1 MPLDPPVQRLL
12 DRLAVA
18 RGSGGRERTV
28 AERRES
34 LAELMRL
41 AGAPEPVARVEDGT
55 IPGAAGALRIRIYTP
70 HALGAEPSAAL
81 VYLHGGGLVAGD
93 LDTHDAVACALAHRG
108 ACRVVSVEYRLAP
121 EHPFPAAI
129 EDAAAAVRHI
139 SGHAGDYAI
148 DPQRL
153 GVAGDSAGAALAAV
167 VCQSAAAAGGP
178 RLALQLLLCPIMD
191 YTASSASRH
200 EFADGYLLDSGTL
213 EQDLR
218 WYLPAAVAPDDPRVS
233 PLRASGFS
241 GVAPAAIHTAEF
253 DPVRDDGL
261 SYAKC
266 LRRAGVPATYQC
278 HMGMIH
284 LFYALGRLIPYA
296 QVALARIGVDIQT
309 ALS

>member
-18 RGSGGRERTV
+18 RSSGGRAPSV
-28 AERRES
+28 AERRSS

-70 HALGAEPSAAL
+70 SSLGAEPSAAL

-93 LDTHDAVACALAHRG
+93 LDTHDAVACALAQRG
-108 ACRVVSVEYRLAP
+108 ACRVVSLEYRLAP

-129 EDAAAAVRHI
+129 EDATAAIRHV
-139 SGHAGDYAI
+139 SSRAGDFAI

-167 VCQSAAAAGGP
+167 VCRNAAAEGAP
-178 RLALQLLLCPIMD
+178 RLALQLLLCPILD
-191 YTASSASRH
+191 YVAGAGSRR
-200 EFADGYLLDSGTL
+200 EFANGYLLDSGTL

-218 WYLPAAVAPDDPRVS
+218 WYLPAGVAPDDPRVS
-233 PLRASGFS
+233 PLRAGDLS

-261 SYAKC
+261 GYAQC
-266 LRRAGVPATYQC
+266 LQRAGVPASYQC
-278 HMGMIH
+278 HSGMIH